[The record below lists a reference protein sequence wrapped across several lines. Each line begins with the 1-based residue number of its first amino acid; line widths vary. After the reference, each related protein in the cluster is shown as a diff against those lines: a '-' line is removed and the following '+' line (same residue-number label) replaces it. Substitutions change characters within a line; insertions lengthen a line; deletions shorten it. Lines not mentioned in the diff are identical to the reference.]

1 LTYQVLFLGEFG
13 KRQNP
18 ETGKWEERKLSFEE
32 YLSTAEARDKIV
44 KNLARAR
51 IAGELRD
58 RRYRFGTQERWNITM
73 VERFVEALET
83 LEAMEMDP
91 ENPGQERPTGKTFFT
106 HEDMEW
112 IREHSNTNLSRM
124 LREDLI
130 YKALPLGLLG
140 GSWDLLK
147 IIFGSAFK

>member
-1 LTYQVLFLGEFG
+1 
-13 KRQNP
+13 
-18 ETGKWEERKLSFEE
+18 
-32 YLSTAEARDKIV
+32 
-44 KNLARAR
+44 
-51 IAGELRD
+51 
-58 RRYRFGTQERWNITM
+58 M

-91 ENPGQERPTGKTFFT
+91 ENPGHERPTGNKFFS

-112 IREHSNTNLSRM
+112 IRKHSNTELGRM
-124 LREDLI
+124 LREDLFF
-130 YKALPLGLLG
+130 KAIPLGLLG